1 MQVLDNIVQ
10 DNQQKTECRQ
20 QARGLLSTMTKL
32 ETGTMV
38 IFWNQILQ
46 RFQLTSASLQSSRQ
60 DLNSACA
67 LCESIYGYV
76 QSLRSTYSDI
86 EEKAI
91 DLTETEEY
99 EQQRQRKRKRNR
111 IYDDDCGTCF
121 GAGTSSPVQTPS

>member
-1 MQVLDNIVQ
+1 ML
-10 DNQQKTECRQ
+10 
-20 QARGLLSTMTKL
+20 
-32 ETGTMV
+32 
-38 IFWNQILQ
+38 F
-46 RFQLTSASLQSSRQ
+46 LQSSKQ

-67 LCESIYGYV
+67 LYESIYGYV

-91 DLTETEEY
+91 DLTKTEEY

-121 GAGTSSPVQTPS
+121 GAGPSSPIQTPSQRFERTVFFVIIDNLLVALSKR